1 LNLFAARAAKL
12 SELLLFDSSQQRH
25 DDRTGDREQNTRAR
39 QAAEA
44 LFAPKRQPPEQ
55 SSQEAQ
61 SSREAPAPASEPV
74 RRPRVLAISPTAP
87 SPRPRQERLEPPS
100 PHQERPAE
108 PTSPKE
114 QVASKIPQSQ
124 FARIRAWQRYGMT
137 AQQVA
142 EVYGV
147 SVGEIE
153 RIVGAA

>member
-1 LNLFAARAAKL
+1 
-12 SELLLFDSSQQRH
+12 LLDSSQQRH
-25 DDRTGDREQNTRAR
+25 DAGDREQNTRAR

-44 LFAPKRQPPEQ
+44 LFAPKRQPTEQ
-55 SSQEAQ
+55 SSREAQ
-61 SSREAPAPASEPV
+61 SSRETAAPASEPV
-74 RRPRVLAISPTAP
+74 RRPRVLAISPAAP
-87 SPRPRQERLEPPS
+87 SPP
-100 PHQERPAE
+100 QERPAE

-114 QVASKIPQSQ
+114 QVASKIPKSQ